1 MQAMNVARG
10 YRRFAIAVVGSWIA
24 TWAAI
29 GAHAAWQQ
37 SVWSNV
43 FISASR
49 DRASVTELVLSNQK
63 SQEYGE
69 LVGASMAWGALAI
82 PMAIGFAVIWWVYRG
97 FRGNDSR

>member
-1 MQAMNVARG
+1 MNVARG

-69 LVGASMAWGALAI
+69 LVGASMAWGALARTI
-82 PMAIGFAVIWWVYRG
+82 HEASVAELFGGDQLMAR
-97 FRGNDSR
+97 